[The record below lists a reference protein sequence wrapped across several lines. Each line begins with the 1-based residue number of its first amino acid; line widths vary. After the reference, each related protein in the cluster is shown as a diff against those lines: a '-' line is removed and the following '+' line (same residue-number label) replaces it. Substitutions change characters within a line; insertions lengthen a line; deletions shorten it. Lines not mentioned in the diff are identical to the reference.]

1 MLALTRKAG
10 QSIVIGEIIEV
21 TVVEISGEHVKLAVQ
36 APREVPIHRKEI
48 YEQIQAE
55 NRAAASLPAEMNV
68 QELLDLDTKK

>member
-10 QSIVIGEIIEV
+10 QSIIIGEIIEV
-21 TVVEISGEHVKLAVQ
+21 TVVEVSGEHVKLAVK

-55 NRAAASLPAEMNV
+55 NRAAASLPVEMNV
-68 QELLDLDTKK
+68 QELLDLDKKK